1 MSKSFV
7 ILLALVLALGVSV
20 GGAFAGGVALG
31 KGQGSNNP
39 VEASQA
45 GFGPGGG
52 QRGSGA
58 QATGRAARGDGQQ
71 SAAGGGAGPAGFGGR
86 ARDRSMTGPIAKI
99 EGNTLTIDTPRGPL
113 VVEVGEDTA
122 ISKVSDV
129 GREGLT
135 EGARIRVMG
144 QRGTDGAVAART
156 ILIVPEGSEG
166 LFGSGPARG
175 GAPLR
180 DRSGQ

>member
-7 ILLALVLALGVSV
+7 ILLSLVLALGVSV

-31 KGQGSNNP
+31 KDQESNNP

-45 GFGPGGG
+45 GFGPGG
-52 QRGSGA
+52 QRGNGA
-58 QATGRAARGDGQQ
+58 QATGRAARDGQQ

-86 ARDRSMTGPIAKI
+86 AGDRSMTGPIAKI
-99 EGNTLTIDTPRGPL
+99 EGNTLTIGTPGGPV

-122 ISKVSDV
+122 ISKVTDV

-156 ILIVPEGSEG
+156 ILIVPEGSEAF
-166 LFGSGPARG
+166 FGSGPARG
-175 GAPLR
+175 GAPPR

>member
-7 ILLALVLALGVSV
+7 ILLSLVLALGVSV

-39 VEASQA
+39 VEASHA

-52 QRGSGA
+52 QRGNGA
-58 QATGRAARGDGQQ
+58 QATGRAARDGQQ

-86 ARDRSMTGPIAKI
+86 AGDWSMTGPIAKI
-99 EGNTLTIDTPRGPL
+99 EGNTLTIDTPGGPA
-113 VVEVGEDTA
+113 VVEVGEETA
-122 ISKVSDV
+122 ISKVTDV
-129 GREGLT
+129 GRVGLT

-144 QRGTDGAVAART
+144 QRGPDGAVAART

-166 LFGSGPARG
+166 FFGSGPARG
-175 GAPLR
+175 GAPPR

>member
-20 GGAFAGGVALG
+20 GGHSPAVLPWGRG
-31 KGQGSNNP
+31 KGPTTRSRLP
-39 VEASQA
+39 R
-45 GFGPGGG
+45 PGLALVV
-52 QRGSGA
+52 GSGA

-71 SAAGGGAGPAGFGGR
+71 SAAGGGARPAGFGGR

-166 LFGSGPARG
+166 FFGSGPARG
-175 GAPLR
+175 GAPPR